1 MKNNLIRGLILALV
15 IAAVLFIGLR
25 NTRGQYVKLAG
36 LIQGTSYHITY
47 QSRFE
52 KNLQREIDSLLADFD
67 RSCSIYLP
75 GSIIS
80 RINQNDPDIEADEIL
95 ISIFNKSVEVNQ
107 KTGGAFDITVGPLV
121 NAWGFGSTVASET
134 DSSKIDSL
142 MQFIGMDKV
151 RLSGKKIIK
160 TNPGV
165 MLDVNAIAQ
174 GYSVDIVAQ
183 YLEKMKIKNYMVE
196 IGGEISTKGRN
207 DKGNIWRIGIDK
219 PLEGNITP
227 GANLQA
233 ILQLNRKSLATSG
246 NYRKFYEKN
255 GIKYAH
261 TINPRTGYPAISNL
275 LSATV
280 IADDCMTAD
289 AYATAFMVMGLEKS
303 IEFLNRNKSLDAYL
317 IYNDEKGKYKIYYT
331 EGFSR
336 YLAEQL

>member
-1 MKNNLIRGLILALV
+1 
-15 IAAVLFIGLR
+15 
-25 NTRGQYVKLAG
+25 
-36 LIQGTSYHITY
+36 
-47 QSRFE
+47 
-52 KNLQREIDSLLADFD
+52 
-67 RSCSIYLP
+67 
-75 GSIIS
+75 
-80 RINQNDPDIEADEIL
+80 
-95 ISIFNKSVEVNQ
+95 
-107 KTGGAFDITVGPLV
+107 
-121 NAWGFGSTVASET
+121 
-134 DSSKIDSL
+134 
-142 MQFIGMDKV
+142 
-151 RLSGKKIIK
+151 
-160 TNPGV
+160 
-165 MLDVNAIAQ
+165 
-174 GYSVDIVAQ
+174 
-183 YLEKMKIKNYMVE
+183 MVE

>member
-1 MKNNLIRGLILALV
+1 MKNNLLRIFILTFV

-36 LIQGTSYHITY
+36 LI
-47 QSRFE
+47 
-52 KNLQREIDSLLADFD
+52 
-67 RSCSIYLP
+67 P

-95 ISIFNKSVEVNQ
+95 ISIFNKSVEVNK